1 MKRQGGWVRTSWLGT
16 NTGKRQKQRQ
26 RSHKKAG
33 GDCAQ
38 LRTWAK
44 WRIAERHG
52 EKRRGG
58 AGDGAGAGVRRLW
71 LVDVACGL

>member
-1 MKRQGGWVRTSWLGT
+1 MEKKRP
-16 NTGKRQKQRQ
+16 
-26 RSHKKAG
+26 SHLFLLLFFCSGSDHIKKAG